1 MSKLQWLMCG
11 PLGLL
16 VLATG
21 CQTNPLTRLDNLE
34 QRMAAIETK
43 AAVMQQWFIVFVVVS
58 AIAWVYLFL
67 KGKNP

>member
-1 MSKLQWLMCG
+1 MRTFRWLMFG

-21 CQTNPLTRLDNLE
+21 CETKPLDPPRNLE

-58 AIAWVYLFL
+58 TIAWVYLFL
-67 KGKNP
+67 QGKQR

>member
-1 MSKLQWLMCG
+1 MRKAKWLMFG

-21 CQTNPLTRLDNLE
+21 CETNPLTRLDNLE
-34 QRMAAIETK
+34 QRIAAIETK

-67 KGKNP
+67 KGKKP